1 MSIPGAGLS
10 GSQGL
15 EMILMGGTTP
25 EVWIATSNGRDMI
38 RADALVVVRL
48 DCDGRV
54 TAQLRDEARVT
65 VTLVEGSADAG
76 TPADFHRQLVRA
88 VAELADSS
96 GAQLVQPV
104 HDERGWHW
112 ATGPL

>member
-1 MSIPGAGLS
+1 LKNSSIL
-10 GSQGL
+10 GL

-38 RADALVVVRL
+38 RADAIVVVRM
-48 DCDGRV
+48 DCEGRV

-65 VTLVEGSADAG
+65 VTLVEGSAEAG
-76 TPADFHRQLVRA
+76 TPDDFHRQFVRA

-96 GAQLVQPV
+96 GAQLVRPL
-104 HDERGWHW
+104 HDERGWRW
-112 ATGPL
+112 TAEPL